1 MSDVR
6 STSAGILAVGEL
18 KVIRGLAAG
27 KTQVEI
33 GDELQLEQ
41 STISKMLKNA
51 AERVGLE
58 LFRVSGRRLQ
68 LTATGRDLAVAGE
81 RVVAAFDGL
90 DDLLREMRLGR
101 AGNVRFVASSTPG
114 SYVLPEIVAAFLR
127 DRPRVTV
134 EMRIGP
140 VGGLWEAFDTGGFDF
155 AIAPEDGLPKDLN
168 SERLFSDTVVF
179 FAARGAAIAA
189 RERLT
194 LAELAGET
202 IVGKFGDRH
211 WRRIF
216 GELERDG
223 LRGKRRVSIAPPEG
237 VKSIVAQGLGVG
249 VLFASSIHSELA
261 TGTFV
266 PLRLATRPL
275 REHFC
280 VALNPKEALSP
291 SASTFLAHLRS
302 ALSSRV

>member
-1 MSDVR
+1 MSDLR
-6 STSAGILAVGEL
+6 ATSAGILAVGEL

-41 STISKMLKNA
+41 SSISKMLKNA

-58 LFRVSGRRLQ
+58 IFRVSGRRLQ
-68 LTATGRDLAVAGE
+68 LTPVGHDLAVAGE
-81 RVVAAFDGL
+81 RVIAAFDGL
-90 DDLLREMRLGR
+90 DELVREMRLGR
-101 AGNVRFVASSTPG
+101 AGSVRFVASSTPG
-114 SYVLPEIVAAFLR
+114 SYVLPEIVATFLR
-127 DRPRVTV
+127 ERPRVTV

-140 VGGLWEAFDTGGFDF
+140 VAGLWEAFDTGGFDF

-168 SERLFSDTVVF
+168 SERLYSETVVF
-179 FAARGAAIAA
+179 FAARGAPIAA

-202 IVGKFGDRH
+202 IVGKFADRH

-216 GELERDG
+216 EELDG
-223 LRGKRRVSIAPPEG
+223 GGLGGKRRVSIDPPEG
-237 VKSIVAQGLGVG
+237 VKSIVAQGLGIG
-249 VLFASSIHSELA
+249 VLFASSIRSELA
-261 TGTFV
+261 AGTFV
-266 PLRLATRPL
+266 PLRLAARPL

-291 SASTFLAHLRS
+291 SAAVFLAHLR
-302 ALSSRV
+302 AAVSSRV